1 MASFYGNDTGK
12 HWQAYCEWN
21 VTGETA
27 DTVTIT
33 GTTYFHSIAWSFQVN
48 NINGRLTIDGN
59 QNYTTGNRVVI
70 NNNQT
75 ANVALVTHTV
85 TLVKG
90 DSPRAITINAGVR
103 SNSSYMPGY
112 SEGAVQYTVPAKQV
126 TTYTVTYDANGGTG
140 APSPQTKQK
149 GVSLQLSTQEPT
161 RAGYVFEGWSL
172 TKGGVVQ
179 YKPGSYFSVDANS
192 TLYAI
197 WTYDRS
203 NAPQVTSLR
212 AYHVASSTSTTPSP
226 SGAYVYFTLSWTS
239 GVNLTSINA
248 MYQLA
253 EGTTSP
259 MSADVKGT
267 TTGKGGTAYGWFE
280 GAASN
285 SYYLSVTLENA
296 DGQST
301 SASIIIPKAAS
312 SIIEI
317 ANQGTGIGLL
327 TDAPENGVALGEYA
341 NATAAFEVNVDNYE
355 TTMTGNINALVDTI
369 VKPAISVGWD
379 DNEGNCCNLTSQ
391 NSVFPI
397 NKVYAQCGNNSSTQ
411 HTRIWRAANYVYV
424 SVPACQ
430 GTVTDA
436 YFEISAQVRFYGI
449 QNSNSALVIYCE
461 HTAGSANTQDLQQQT
476 GSPIITWDASNSFSA
491 NFITPHI
498 IRLPRSLSGTN
509 TYRFSLQGRVTNATG
524 VVQAYTMTIKMI

>member
-59 QNYTTGNRVVI
+59 QKYTTGNRVVI

-126 TTYTVTYDANGGTG
+126 TTYTITYDANGGTG

-149 GVSLQLSTQEPT
+149 GVTLQLSTQEPT

-239 GVNLTSINA
+239 GVNLTSIDA

-253 EGTTSP
+253 EGITSP

-267 TTGKGGTAYGWFE
+267 TTGKGGTAYGWFA

-296 DGQST
+296 DGQNT
-301 SASIIIPKAAS
+301 AASIIIPKAAS

-317 ANQGTGIGLL
+317 ANQGAGIGIGA
-327 TDAPENGVALGEYA
+327 DAPENGINIGIYNRG
-341 NATAAFEVNVDNYE
+341 NAIEVNTENNE
-355 TTMTGNINALVDTI
+355 TTFTGNLDLLVDCI
-369 VKPAISVGWD
+369 NKPAISIGWSSGSGNAHVLTSSD
-379 DNEGNCCNLTSQ
+379 EIFTADTTFGQSGNSTSTAHTRVTREGN
-391 NSVFPI
+391 
-397 NKVYAQCGNNSSTQ
+397 YAF
-411 HTRIWRAANYVYV
+411 VL
-424 SVPACQ
+424 VPAGT
-430 GTVTDA
+430 GTVPI
-436 YFEISAQVRFYGI
+436 ELSAQARVDLIGQTNLAMGI
-449 QNSNSALVIYCE
+449 YIE
-461 HTAGSANTQDLQQQT
+461 RTTGSADISDLPDSI
-476 GSPIITWDASNSFSA
+476 GSPVMTSA
-491 NFITPHI
+491 VQGGFIGNWITPRI
-498 IRLPRSLSGTN
+498 LNLPRSTSGQN
-509 TYRFSLQGRVTNATG
+509 IYRFSLRGRTTNATG
-524 VVQAYTMTIKMI
+524 VVSSWWMTIKLL